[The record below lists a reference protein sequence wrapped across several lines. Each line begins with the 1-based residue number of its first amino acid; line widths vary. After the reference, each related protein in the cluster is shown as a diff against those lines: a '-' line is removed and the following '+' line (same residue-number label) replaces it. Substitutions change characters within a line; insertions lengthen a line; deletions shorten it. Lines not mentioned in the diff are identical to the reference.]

1 MFDVDLRPDLNLAVH
16 NWEEIVPNSKKFDD
30 TPLRLCFLLFDGF
43 SNHCLGNAVEPLRA
57 ANTLS
62 GRELYRWQFVSV
74 TGQGVTS
81 SSGLP
86 VMPHECLRL
95 AEGDMLVVMPSYGYL
110 GWCTGTTLRALRSTA
125 FRFATIAGFD
135 TGSWL
140 MAEAG
145 LLDGYHATIHW
156 DEFQAFQDQFPT
168 VDAIR
173 SRFVFDR
180 DRITC
185 AGATAAFDLTL
196 ELILRVHG
204 PALAMEV
211 AQIFMTQLADVA
223 NLYQGVPR
231 GRLIR
236 RVIAKMRDNVEH
248 PLPITKLAKDLGCS
262 HRKLANLVRQELGLT
277 SQALYRR
284 IRLSHVRKLLDET
297 DLPIGE
303 IAIRAGYENASALSR
318 AFRME
323 FGVTPSGL
331 RARSYYAAG

>member
-1 MFDVDLRPDLNLAVH
+1 
-16 NWEEIVPNSKKFDD
+16 
-30 TPLRLCFLLFDGF
+30 
-43 SNHCLGNAVEPLRA
+43 
-57 ANTLS
+57 
-62 GRELYRWQFVSV
+62 
-74 TGQGVTS
+74 
-81 SSGLP
+81 
-86 VMPHECLRL
+86 
-95 AEGDMLVVMPSYGYL
+95 
-110 GWCTGTTLRALRSTA
+110 
-125 FRFATIAGFD
+125 
-135 TGSWL
+135 
-140 MAEAG
+140 
-145 LLDGYHATIHW
+145 
-156 DEFQAFQDQFPT
+156 
-168 VDAIR
+168 
-173 SRFVFDR
+173 
-180 DRITC
+180 
-185 AGATAAFDLTL
+185 
-196 ELILRVHG
+196 
-204 PALAMEV
+204 MEV

-262 HRKLANLVRQELGLT
+262 HRKLANQVRQELGLT